1 MAKTVVVDFTDQTQ
15 KPYTNVPDA
24 ILSDKDKA
32 GREIVSRAKKDYP
45 KKEVQTWSIEDGDRF
60 VAPTLDEEINAA
72 VDFPEAFILSKSANG
87 KRIVKLGDLLK
98 GKGLVGQKG
107 LTNKE
112 IVQNLR
118 NLAVNALDPIK
129 AKYPNMKITSAFRI
143 AGKLKESVANSDHDL
158 GAAADL
164 QFSKVESS
172 AYIDIAI
179 WISKNVPHKQLLL
192 EFKALDDGSLTTWIH
207 IAFLQANGTLLKS
220 AMPVGTMFNQAT
232 YAPGKFVNVA

>member
-129 AKYPNMKITSAFRI
+129 AKFPDMKINSVFRP
-143 AGKLKESVANSDHDL
+143 VASTVTGSNVETSDHGL
-158 GAAADL
+158 GAAADIK
-164 QFSKVESS
+164 FTNTRFKD
-172 AYIDIAI
+172 YRDIAQ
-179 WISKNVPHKQLLL
+179 WIVQNIPH
-192 EFKALDDGSLTTWIH
+192 
-207 IAFLQANGTLLKS
+207 
-220 AMPVGTMFNQAT
+220 
-232 YAPGKFVNVA
+232 